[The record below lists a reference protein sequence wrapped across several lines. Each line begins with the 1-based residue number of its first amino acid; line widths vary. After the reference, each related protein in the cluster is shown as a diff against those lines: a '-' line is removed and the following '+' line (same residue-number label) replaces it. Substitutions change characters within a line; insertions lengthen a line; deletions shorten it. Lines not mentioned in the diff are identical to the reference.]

1 MSNHTNDDDI
11 DHLCKI
17 LRNSHDLA
25 CKASGMTDTLF
36 LQALEVVIHLRQQR
50 DEARK
55 RLSEYAMDKIAELDK
70 EIGIDEIGDRR

>member
-11 DHLCKI
+11 DHLCKM

-36 LQALEVVIHLRQQR
+36 LQALDGVMYLREQVATLK
-50 DEARK
+50 ARV
-55 RLSEYAMDKIAELDK
+55 AELEDG
-70 EIGIDEIGDRR
+70 EL